1 VVPAWDRLCCAR
13 HSISENYLLASGL
26 GKHPGRQHAGRVES
40 SSYSEGDVLTCIVD
54 LDGGFMVLLVNGVP
68 CKVQGALAGARV
80 ARSRALHV
88 HGLASTSGLVENS
101 EQDGSLGEA
110 GGESGFDA
118 QMEEQVWLAEAY
130 SMEGFWFRIKAR
142 RVLRGM
148 QCVLF
153 EEALTYGLPMC

>member
-1 VVPAWDRLCCAR
+1 
-13 HSISENYLLASGL
+13 
-26 GKHPGRQHAGRVES
+26 
-40 SSYSEGDVLTCIVD
+40 
-54 LDGGFMVLLVNGVP
+54 MVLLVNGVP